1 MPKPKLRTKKEL
13 VEMQTR
19 LHKSWEK
26 AIKEHRTTTSR
37 WIALAY
43 TLNTIDYVLG
53 KLEAP
58 PALGLIEK

>member
-1 MPKPKLRTKKEL
+1 
-13 VEMQTR
+13 MQTR